1 MECVLCSEYWADEVE
16 WVKDHTADKLVQC
29 QVCTPCKYLIRDS
42 PSHRKRWKA
51 WHAKIQTPASTLA
64 LRERDQRRYNRALIA
79 KRTITAMQRKDV
91 AVRNARWK
99 TQDRVE
105 DALEVLEDTFPSTR
119 PDALDTEKNIE
130 YMLHRRKEINTVREG
145 CPAAFAKWVVDDGTR
160 VYDAMVNSIEEPF
173 L

>member
-1 MECVLCSEYWADEVE
+1 
-16 WVKDHTADKLVQC
+16 
-29 QVCTPCKYLIRDS
+29 
-42 PSHRKRWKA
+42 
-51 WHAKIQTPASTLA
+51 
-64 LRERDQRRYNRALIA
+64 
-79 KRTITAMQRKDV
+79 MQRKDV

-145 CPAAFAKWVVDDGTR
+145 CPAAFAKWVVDEGTR
-160 VYDAMVNSIEEPF
+160 VYDAMVNSIDNSRTSYVQMFSRPEVVCINAVPRDDPSRF
-173 L
+173 SAGL